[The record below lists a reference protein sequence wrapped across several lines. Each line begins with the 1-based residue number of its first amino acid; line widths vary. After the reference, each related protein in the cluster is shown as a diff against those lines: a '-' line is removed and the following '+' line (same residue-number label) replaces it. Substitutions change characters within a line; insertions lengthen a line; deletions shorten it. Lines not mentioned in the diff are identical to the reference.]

1 MPLPALTSPPPVPD
15 TLPLPQQ
22 ISRMDGDRLR
32 AYRENLD
39 FYHGRQWLEPRLR
52 RERRLTFNYARTVIE
67 KTASYTL
74 SGVSATVDPE
84 DASAEALDRAR
95 RTEEALREVY
105 EANAL
110 DQLDFDGEIDCSVL
124 GDGAYK
130 VTWDATEKRVRV
142 TAPDVQGLF
151 AWPLGDDPSR
161 FWRVASRYVL
171 TREEAEMSFDR
182 PARPRKAEY
191 TIVEVW
197 TNTAFEVWMDGSL
210 LEERP
215 NPYGF
220 IPFVIYPNIR
230 EPKQFWGVSD
240 LEAMKE
246 PLRELNRVMS
256 QLSMILEL
264 SGNPIAVLEN
274 VTEAQDI
281 SVQPGA
287 VWEVPERAKAYL
299 LDLLQGGGVSLH
311 IDFANLVLRAFHDL
325 AEVPRSAFGETRQP
339 LSGVA
344 LEMELDPLIK
354 KVARKR
360 LIRGAAFR
368 RRNEMALRLL
378 EQYTGEPFSYVR
390 QGSARAHRTRTVWA
404 PVLPQDR
411 SRLVEDARL
420 VASGIHSRR
429 TAAGLLDIADPDGEW
444 ARWLQEEA
452 GRRKAED
459 ECERADGS
467 GATDCRSEVRAFAG
481 CAGGGG
487 RGGRRAAGAGAGIGR
502 DADGDRGM
510 DRSAEQR
517 NRVLLRIAVGRRVR
531 GGTRRQCRRNQRGRD
546 GHISPDTR
554 VCTERGITVRRSRH

>member
-1 MPLPALTSPPPVPD
+1 MPTTTSPAPATPD

-22 ISRMDGDRLR
+22 IARMDADRLR

-67 KTASYTL
+67 KTASYTMA
-74 SGVSATVDPE
+74 GVSSVVDPE
-84 DASAEALDRAR
+84 DASPEALAGAR
-95 RTEEALREVY
+95 RTEQALRDVY
-105 EANAL
+105 ESNAL
-110 DQLDFDGEIDCSVL
+110 DQLDFDSEIDCSVL

-130 VTWDATEKRVRV
+130 VTWDAAAKRVRI
-142 TAPDVQGLF
+142 TAPDVHGLF

-161 FWRVASRYVL
+161 VWRVASRYVL
-171 TREEAEMSFDR
+171 THDEAEMTFG
-182 PARPRKAEY
+182 PLPRPRKAEH
-191 TIVEVW
+191 TVVEVW
-197 TNTAFEVWMDGSL
+197 TDAAFEVWIDGAP

-220 IPFVIYPNIR
+220 IPFVIYPNVR

-246 PLRELNRVMS
+246 PLPELNRVMS

-281 SVQPGA
+281 AVQPGA

-299 LDLLQGGGVSLH
+299 LDLLQGGGVGLH
-311 IDFANLVLRAFHDL
+311 VDFANLVLRAFHDL

-344 LEMELDPLIK
+344 LEMELDPLLK
-354 KVARKR
+354 KIARKR
-360 LIRGAAFR
+360 LVRGAAFR
-368 RRNEMALRLL
+368 RRNEMALRIL
-378 EQYTGEPFSYVR
+378 EQFAPGEASFAPLR
-390 QGSARAHRTRTVWA
+390 QGSGQAYRTRIVWG

-411 SRLVEDARL
+411 SRLVDDEARL

-429 TAAGLLDIADPDGEW
+429 TAAGLLDVADPDGEW
-444 ARWLQEEA
+444 SRWVLEEE
-452 GRRKAED
+452 GRRRVEGEGGKE
-459 ECERADGS
+459 EER
-467 GATDCRSEVRAFAG
+467 R
-481 CAGGGG
+481 
-487 RGGRRAAGAGAGIGR
+487 
-502 DADGDRGM
+502 
-510 DRSAEQR
+510 
-517 NRVLLRIAVGRRVR
+517 
-531 GGTRRQCRRNQRGRD
+531 
-546 GHISPDTR
+546 
-554 VCTERGITVRRSRH
+554 